1 MNSIRWPRWLRPLC
15 AWAALLLVAVLFIG
29 GAQPVAVGL
38 FTAPWDKLAHAFVFG
53 VLAVLL
59 GVALTD
65 AHLLHG
71 RRALLPPQA
80 LALAVV
86 LAMLVAGADE
96 FHQIWLPGRE
106 ASWVDWLADVAGIAL
121 GLTGLEL
128 IGVRFQL
135 IYKRIWTGTRCW
147 RGWRR
152 Y

>member
-1 MNSIRWPRWLRPLC
+1 M
-15 AWAALLLVAVLFIG
+15 
-29 GAQPVAVGL
+29 
-38 FTAPWDKLAHAFVFG
+38 
-53 VLAVLL
+53 LL

-71 RRALLPPQA
+71 RRALRPPQT

-121 GLTGLEL
+121 GLTGLRYGL
-128 IGVRFQL
+128 LRF
-135 IYKRIWTGTRCW
+135 GPV
-147 RGWRR
+147 
-152 Y
+152 